1 MKNWIFLC
9 VAIVSEVIA
18 TSALKQSDGFTKLA
32 PSIVVVVGYGIA
44 FYLLALTLRTIPMG
58 VSYAIWSGLGV
69 ALITLVGWLQYDQKL
84 DAAAIIG
91 IAMIISGVIVMNVFS
106 KTLEH

>member
-18 TSALKQSDGFTKLA
+18 TSALKQSDGFTKLG
-32 PSIVVVVGYGIA
+32 PSVVVIIGYGIA
-44 FYLLALTLRTIPMG
+44 FYLLALTLRSIPMG

-69 ALITLVGWLQYDQKL
+69 ALITLVGWFVYDQKL
-84 DAAAIIG
+84 DFAALVGIG
-91 IAMIISGVIVMNVFS
+91 LIISGVIVMNVFS
-106 KTLEH
+106 KTLGH

>member
-106 KTLEH
+106 KTLGH